1 MYITIR
7 KCMVSKIIISSSS
20 GSIYYRHVFGAST
33 I

>member
-7 KCMVSKIIISSSS
+7 KSMVSKIIISS